1 MASHDIVVMGASA
14 GGIPPIE
21 RVLSALP
28 RQFPAAVF
36 VTIHTAAEGPRLLSD
51 VLSRLSSLPVSYA
64 ADGDAIRKSRVYVA
78 PPNRHMLLD
87 GGVVRVT
94 AGPRENRHR
103 PAIDPLFRSAARAYG
118 PRVVAALF
126 SGLLDDGS
134 AGMKAVS
141 GRGGISIVQ
150 DPEEARFASM
160 PLSAVENDSPQYV
173 LPVQQIGPTLVRL
186 VSNGHG
192 RQKAGVEG
200 DSALN
205 NEVKIAEIDIAAIK
219 HAKPGAPSP
228 YACPECNGI
237 LWEIRE
243 GKMPRFRCRVGHAY
257 GTESLLAAK
266 SEELEGALWTALRT
280 LEEKAAL
287 HRGLAE
293 KAATGQNLRVAK
305 NFRNSAEDMQRQA
318 KTIRHLLLERD
329 QLPLTGTEDRAG
341 YRAWEPSRSVRRR
354 RGLHG

>member
-1 MASHDIVVMGASA
+1 MVIGASA

-28 RQFPAAVF
+28 RQFSAAVF

-78 PPNRHMLLD
+78 PPDRHMLLD
-87 GGVVRVT
+87 EGVVRVT

-118 PRVVAALF
+118 PRVVAVLF
-126 SGLLDDGS
+126 SGLLDDGT
-134 AGMKAVS
+134 AGLKAVG

-160 PLSAVENDSPQYV
+160 PLNAVENDSPQYV

-186 VSNGHG
+186 AGNGNGGPHG
-192 RQKAGVEG
+192 EAEAK
-200 DSALN
+200 SALH
-205 NEVKIAEIDIAAIK
+205 NEVKIAEIDMSAIE
-219 HAKPGAPSP
+219 HAKPGPPSP
-228 YACPECNGI
+228 YVCPECNGT
-237 LWEIRE
+237 LFEMRE
-243 GKMPRFRCRVGHAY
+243 GKMLRFRCRVGHAY
-257 GTESLLAAK
+257 GTESLLVAK
-266 SEELEGALWTALRT
+266 NEELEGALWTALRT

-287 HRGLAE
+287 HRRLAE
-293 KAATGQNLRVAK
+293 KAASGQNLRAAK
-305 NFRNSAEDMQRQA
+305 SFRESAEDMQRQGH
-318 KTIRHLLLERD
+318 TIRKLLLERE
-329 QLPLTGTEDRAG
+329 QPPLTGTED
-341 YRAWEPSRSVRRR
+341 
-354 RGLHG
+354 